1 MKTDAQLQQDVMA
14 ELKWEPSIH
23 AAQIG
28 VQAQEGVVTLSGEV
42 ASYGEKWDAERTA
55 LRVAG
60 VQALA
65 VEIKVRLT
73 GTAQRSDTDIARSAE
88 NVLEWTTT
96 IPKGCVQ
103 LLVESGWVTLRG
115 EVEWQFQRQT
125 AVDRIRYLAGVVG
138 VSDQIVIKPR
148 VTMGAVKAE
157 IEHALERRAVADA
170 KTISIDVKGGAVT
183 LSGTVHSWSERE
195 LANHSAWGTPG
206 VRQVFDHMTLA
217 A

>member
-14 ELKWEPSIH
+14 ELQWEPSIH

-28 VQAQEGVVTLSGEV
+28 VMAQDGVVTLSGEV
-42 ASYGEKWDAERTA
+42 ANFGEKWDAERAA

-60 VQALA
+60 VWGLA
-65 VEIKVRLT
+65 VELTVRLA
-73 GTAQRSDTDIARSAE
+73 GTDRRSDADIARSAE

-115 EVEWQFQRQT
+115 EVEWQFQKQA

-138 VSDQIVIKPR
+138 VSDQIEINPSL
-148 VTMGAVKAE
+148 TMGAVRSE
-157 IEHALERRAVADA
+157 IVHALERRAVASA
-170 KTISIDVKGGAVT
+170 KTISVDVKGGAVT

-195 LANHSAWGTPG
+195 LARHSAWGTPG